1 MANDTKEIV
10 DSLHEAAK
18 NAVNTVYSDCTE
30 VIERLREHES
40 DTNWDAQLGEE
51 INTLKRETGD
61 LWENKKQFGLDQID
75 KLSGDVADTATELY
89 QVMLGLLQ
97 RFIVTAVKWLQQA
110 QDNASDW
117 SQNSQS
123 HIHDFEMKADEWSE
137 DILKKIDWW
146 AGK

>member
-110 QDNASDW
+110 QDNAT
-117 SQNSQS
+117 
-123 HIHDFEMKADEWSE
+123 IRA
-137 DILKKIDWW
+137 LKLFPIQQVLWRWW
-146 AGK
+146 NWKQISAPFIWHM